1 MTTRLEARPLKSP
14 SDCYYGAMGSGTV
27 LIIGNSDGIGLSLT
41 RRLLDAGHRVLGASR
56 SPSPIEHGN
65 YRHVVADVTSE
76 NYIEGL
82 EELLANE
89 RNLFAVYYCAGIGA
103 KTNPQDLSMDYHVF
117 DVNLM
122 GAMRTAQFLIPKL
135 LEQGGRFIV
144 LSSLADRI
152 INHEAS
158 SYTASKAAVSAYFEG
173 LGLKL
178 RHTKLKLVNV
188 RFGFVDTKMARA
200 GVKPFMIT
208 TERAAERLEGLL
220 EGPVPLRMTYP
231 KRMAVVVA
239 GVAWFQNLR
248 VLWG

>member
-1 MTTRLEARPLKSP
+1 
-14 SDCYYGAMGSGTV
+14 MGSGTV
-27 LIIGNSDGIGLSLT
+27 LIVGNSDGIGLALT
-41 RRLLDAGHRVLGASR
+41 RRLLDSGRCVLGVSR
-56 SPSPIEHGN
+56 RPSPIEQSN

-76 NYIEGL
+76 NYIEEL
-82 EELLANE
+82 EALLTKEGNPT
-89 RNLFAVYYCAGIGA
+89 AVFYCAGIGA
-103 KTNPQDLSMDYHVF
+103 KTNPQDLAMDYHVF

-122 GAMRTAQFLIPKL
+122 GAMRTAQLLIPKL
-135 LEQGGRFIV
+135 LVQGGRFIV

-178 RHTKLKLVNV
+178 RHSKVKIINV

-200 GVKPFMIT
+200 GLRPFMIT
-208 TERAAERLEGLL
+208 TARAAERLERLL
-220 EGPVPLRMTYP
+220 EGAVPLRLTYP

-239 GVAWFQNLR
+239 GVACFQNLR
-248 VLWG
+248 VLWGSLG